1 MKVVS
6 FDKRFT
12 TLYNYTGRILT
23 VVDRSSERQINHP
36 LKILTLNQPNMSWLT
51 AFYIQIRCNVCS

>member
-12 TLYNYTGRILT
+12 TLYNYTGRIVS
-23 VVDRSSERQINHP
+23 VVVRSRERKINHP
-36 LKILTLNQPNMSWLT
+36 LN
-51 AFYIQIRCNVCS
+51 

>member
-36 LKILTLNQPNMSWLT
+36 LNPLTPVPPAT
-51 AFYIQIRCNVCS
+51 ARDEPWHFFHL